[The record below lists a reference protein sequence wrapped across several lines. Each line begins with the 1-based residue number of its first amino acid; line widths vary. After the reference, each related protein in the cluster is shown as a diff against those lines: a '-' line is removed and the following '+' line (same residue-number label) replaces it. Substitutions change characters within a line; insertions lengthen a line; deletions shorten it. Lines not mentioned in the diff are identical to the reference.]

1 MFSVGDTLVE
11 NSTRLKY
18 TVIHKSIDMI
28 TVVAHYSNA
37 VPITLHIVY
46 MAENFEEVSD
56 E

>member
-1 MFSVGDTLVE
+1 MFSVGDTIVE

-28 TVVAHYSNA
+28 TIVANYANA
-37 VPITLHIVY
+37 VPMTLHLTYIV
-46 MAENFEEVSD
+46 ENFEEVCD